1 MCFGC
6 RISTDESGW
15 GSHMFGNAGFKHFE
29 NKKKYEERKK
39 ENPNSDEMR
48 ANRYWLR
55 KSIL

>member
-1 MCFGC
+1 MDVEFLLMKAVGG
-6 RISTDESGW
+6 RT
-15 GSHMFGNAGFKHFE
+15 MFGNAGFKHFE

-55 KSIL
+55 KSIV